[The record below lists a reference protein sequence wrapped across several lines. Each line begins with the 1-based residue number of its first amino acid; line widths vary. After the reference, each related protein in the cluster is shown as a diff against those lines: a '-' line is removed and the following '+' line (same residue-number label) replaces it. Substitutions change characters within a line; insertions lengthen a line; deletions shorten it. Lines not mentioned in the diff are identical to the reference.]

1 MASEWQEVQIKD
13 IVTFLGDGLHGTPI
27 YDDAG
32 DYYFI
37 NGNNLE
43 NGRIVFKD
51 ATRKVN
57 HFEYIKHKKNL
68 NDRTI
73 FVSINGTIGNVAIY
87 NGEKVILGKSACYL
101 NVKSEVDKQFV
112 RYIFTDR
119 NFQSYI
125 DSQATGTTI
134 KNVSLKLMRDFRFNL
149 PSFEEQKAIAHI
161 LGSLD
166 DKIELNRQMNATLEA
181 MAQALFKSWFVDF
194 DPVIDNALAAGNPIP
209 DELEAKAAARQSL
222 GEARKPLPEDIRS
235 LFPNAFVFTEE
246 MGWIPEGWEV
256 GSLKQLTTK
265 IGSGATPKG
274 GKQVYQDFGTALIR
288 SQNVYDSEFVWD
300 GLAHITDEAAL
311 QLQGVTVKSEDVLL
325 NITGASILRTCVVNP
340 DALPARVNQHV
351 VIIRAKENI
360 SSRYLHLHLLQK
372 GTKDYLMGLN
382 AGGSR
387 EAVTKAHVESVP
399 TLVPN
404 NKLLEKF
411 HDLVMP
417 TYKKVNQLNNG
428 VVTLSNLRD
437 ALLPKLLSGELRIP
451 EAERLVEEVIA

>member
-13 IVTFLGDGLHGTPI
+13 IVTVLGDGLHGTPI

-149 PSFEEQKAIAHI
+149 PCFEEQKAIAHI

-209 DELEAKAAARQSL
+209 DELEAKAAARQAL
-222 GEARKPLPEDIRS
+222 GDARKPLPEDIRS

-256 GSLKQLTTK
+256 VKLQELLDIKYGKDHKKLENGN
-265 IGSGATPKG
+265 IPVYGSGGIMRFADKAL
-274 GKQVYQDFGTALIR
+274 YQG
-288 SQNVYDSEFVWD
+288 E
-300 GLAHITDEAAL
+300 
-311 QLQGVTVKSEDVLL
+311 
-325 NITGASILRTCVVNP
+325 SILIPR
-340 DALPARVNQHV
+340 
-351 VIIRAKENI
+351 
-360 SSRYLHLHLLQK
+360 K
-372 GTKDYLMGLN
+372 G
-382 AGGSR
+382 
-387 EAVTKAHVESVP
+387 
-399 TLVPN
+399 
-404 NKLLEKF
+404 
-411 HDLVMP
+411 
-417 TYKKVNQLNNG
+417 
-428 VVTLSNLRD
+428 TLSNLMYVDEEFWTVDTMFYSIPKTPIFAKYLFYYLKTFDFNSMNVGSAVPSMTTKVLNDLNTPNPDVKVLISFDALLSEFFNKMKSINNQSKSLEQLRD
-437 ALLPKLLSGELRIP
+437 TLLPKLLSGELRIP
-451 EAERLVEEVIA
+451 EAERLVEESVA